1 MPEGFRNGLWWFF
14 ETWRTAVKKLWLVMG
29 SLVAAAVIGLG
40 LPSLV
45 HAQSSEGEVTDI
57 DLDASKI
64 KLKHNGIKNLD
75 IPAMKMAFRVA
86 DPAWLKTLQ
95 VGDKVK
101 FSADKVGSQY
111 TVTALTVEKK

>member
-1 MPEGFRNGLWWFF
+1 M
-14 ETWRTAVKKLWLVMG
+14 KKLWFVMA
-29 SLVAAAVIGLG
+29 SVLTAVVVMLA
-40 LPSLV
+40 LPTLSF
-45 HAQSSEGEVTDI
+45 AQSSEGEVTDI
-57 DLDASKI
+57 DVDAGKI

-75 IPAMKMAFRVA
+75 IPAMKMAFRVT
-86 DPAWLKTLQ
+86 DPAWLKAVQ